1 MGFGQSRSGGGA
13 HKSSR
18 LIRTRKVEEEE
29 EEEIGIGVVDM
40 GHTCSSR
47 DGPATREDC
56 LCQRIE

>member
-18 LIRTRKVEEEE
+18 LIRTRKEEEE
-29 EEEIGIGVVDM
+29 GEEIGIGVVDM

>member
-18 LIRTRKVEEEE
+18 LIRTRKEEEE
-29 EEEIGIGVVDM
+29 GEEIGIGVVDM
-40 GHTCSSR
+40 DHTCSSR

>member
-18 LIRTRKVEEEE
+18 LIRTRKEEEE